1 MEDGYLSDA
10 KGRRVDFRNTL
21 IVMTSNVG
29 ANLIQGHQRLGFAI
43 TTDEDANLKNEYQ
56 AMKTRIMD
64 ALKKTFRPEFINRLD
79 GVMVFRNLN
88 RQEIGQIVE
97 LELLSLRNQLREQE
111 MKLNLTEEARLAIA
125 EQGYDPD
132 YGARPLRR
140 VIQNKIQDPL
150 SEDLLS
156 QRFVP
161 GDTIQVDFRETY
173 QDDGELVKDFVFDA
187 VDHKPVEAVDTE
199 TTEAVMAMLQ

>member
-1 MEDGYLSDA
+1 MPS
-10 KGRRVDFRNTL
+10 RR
-21 IVMTSNVG
+21 
-29 ANLIQGHQRLGFAI
+29 
-43 TTDEDANLKNEYQ
+43 
-56 AMKTRIMD
+56 
-64 ALKKTFRPEFINRLD
+64 FRPEFINRLD
-79 GVMVFRNLN
+79 GVMVFRNLS

-111 MKLNLTEEARLAIA
+111 MKLLLTEEARFAIA

-173 QDDGELVKDFVFDA
+173 QENGELAKDFVLTPL
-187 VDHKPVEAVDTE
+187 VTNRSKTGH
-199 TTEAVMAMLQ
+199 